1 MENIIIKNE
10 FLKAEISPKGAELVS
25 VYKGQ
30 ENFLWEINRDFWDKT
45 SPVLFPIIGGLK
57 DNSYEFDGQKYS
69 LPRHGFARECEFEI
83 TEKTEDSAIFTLKY
97 SKETLEVYPFEFTLS
112 IQYYLIENKLF
123 IKYFLSNAS
132 SKKMYYSIGAHP
144 AFSIVG
150 DIENYSLEF
159 DQSENLIT
167 HKLSDNLFSGE
178 MKEVVLE
185 GKILPLNY
193 SLFEQDAIVL
203 KNTTTSNLTLLKNKV
218 PKLKVSFPD
227 FPYLGI
233 WTKKNAPFICIEPWL
248 GLADSHQVSGKI
260 EEKEG
265 ILALEQNSIQ
275 SHEWSVEF
283 F

>member
-1 MENIIIKNE
+1 MENITIKNE
-10 FLKAEISPKGAELVS
+10 FLKVEISPKGAELVS
-25 VYKGQ
+25 IFKGK
-30 ENFLWEINRDFWDKT
+30 ENYLWEIDRNFWDKT

-57 DNSYEFDGQKYS
+57 NDSYEFEGRKYQ

-83 TEKTEDSAIFTLKY
+83 TEKTDDSATFTLKY
-97 SKETLEVYPFEFTLS
+97 SEKTLEVYPFEFTLS
-112 IQYYLIENKLF
+112 IQYNIIENKLF
-123 IKYFLSNAS
+123 IKYIVSNAS

-144 AFSIVG
+144 AFSIDG
-150 DIENYSLEF
+150 DFENYSLEF
-159 DQSENLIT
+159 DQSENLIS

-178 MKEVVLE
+178 TKEVALE

-203 KNTTTSNLTLLKNKV
+203 KNSTTSNLTLLKNNV

-227 FPYLGI
+227 FPFLGI

-248 GLADSHQVSGKI
+248 GLADSHQSSGKI

-265 ILALEQNSIQ
+265 ILNLESGSIQ

>member
-1 MENIIIKNE
+1 M
-10 FLKAEISPKGAELVS
+10 
-25 VYKGQ
+25 
-30 ENFLWEINRDFWDKT
+30 
-45 SPVLFPIIGGLK
+45 
-57 DNSYEFDGQKYS
+57 
-69 LPRHGFARECEFEI
+69 
-83 TEKTEDSAIFTLKY
+83 
-97 SKETLEVYPFEFTLS
+97 
-112 IQYYLIENKLF
+112 
-123 IKYFLSNAS
+123 
-132 SKKMYYSIGAHP
+132 
-144 AFSIVG
+144 
-150 DIENYSLEF
+150 
-159 DQSENLIT
+159 
-167 HKLSDNLFSGE
+167 
-178 MKEVVLE
+178 E

-248 GLADSHQVSGKI
+248 GLADSHQASGKI

-265 ILALEQNSIQ
+265 ILALEQNSTQ